1 MVSLGFTALMLTF
14 GKLPE
19 SSFSLDFR
27 LKVGKK
33 GQKERREGGREE
45 RDGGKRKRK
54 GGETDRSVS
63 QSFVKSTDQSIDE

>member
-1 MVSLGFTALMLTF
+1 MLTF

-33 GQKERREGGREE
+33 GQKERREGGRKREE
-45 RDGGKRKRK
+45 REGGKRKRK